1 MGRSRKSRGFRNDR
15 ELAEVATFG
24 VCMML
29 DLDEPYIAAI
39 VQPVASAAWRVVLDG
54 TGSDKLTREAK
65 RARRR
70 LRRSCWSGSAL
81 VFLDAVITHAKSRPD
96 A

>member
-1 MGRSRKSRGFRNDR
+1 MGRARRSRGFRSDR

-29 DLDEPYIAAI
+29 DLDEPYVAA
-39 VQPVASAAWRVVLDG
+39 VLQPVASAAWRLVLEG
-54 TGSDKLTREAK
+54 TCAGELEREAK

-70 LRRSCWSGSAL
+70 LRRACWSGPAL
-81 VFLDAVITHAKSRPD
+81 VFLDAVIAHARSRGR